1 MKSHK
6 PKPCTCRLANWQQDK
21 DLLQSVRQDV
31 FINEQGIS
39 ARLEWDERDKSA
51 IHTLAQDGNG
61 QAIATGRLLPEG
73 RIGRM
78 AILSGWRGKG
88 IGKQILNLQL

>member
-1 MKSHK
+1 MKNCK
-6 PKPCTCRLANWQQDK
+6 WTTLTPYTCRLANWQQDK

-31 FINEQGIS
+31 FINEQGIP

-51 IHTLAQDGNG
+51 IHALAQDGNG
-61 QAIATGRLLPEG
+61 QAIATGCLLPEG

-78 AILSGWRGKG
+78 AILSGWPPSCGDAA
-88 IGKQILNLQL
+88 